1 METFKNFASVRNS
14 GFQLVVN
21 GWRVSVMFGPGNYVA
36 DKDIRFSTEWN
47 VPLNGTKS
55 IWDCDTAEIM
65 IWNDTTGENMFELND
80 GILNDQVMGW
90 CTSDCVARIIGCLAS
105 CGDED
110 PRRAIVQIFEAQ

>member
-1 METFKNFASVRNS
+1 
-14 GFQLVVN
+14 
-21 GWRVSVMFGPGNYVA
+21 MFGPGNYVA
-36 DKDIRFSTEWN
+36 DKDIRFGTDWN

-65 IWNDTTGENMFELND
+65 IWNDITGENMFELND